1 MLPALV
7 QGQNLHYRYTQSHHQ
22 HLCKFHYHRYSLLI
36 CTHCHLESKI
46 QICCQYIN
54 FIMSEKW
61 QKTES
66 LEVTIY
72 QVHADNRGGETP
84 KKNTTHLS
92 IQLVNAYAIH
102 TVTHHLMTLHI
113 SLYNH
118 IQGAQTL
125 KILLKLEH
133 TNPCH
138 MWFCPVQCW
147 LHPVKIWQL
156 VTN

>member
-22 HLCKFHYHRYSLLI
+22 HWCKFHYHRYSLLI

-46 QICCQYIN
+46 QICCSYIN
-54 FIMSEKW
+54 FIMSMKW

-66 LEVTIY
+66 LEVTVY
-72 QVHADNRGGETP
+72 QVHEDNRGGDTP
-84 KKNTTHLS
+84 KNSTRQLP
-92 IQLVNAYAIH
+92 IQLVDAYDIH
-102 TVTHHLMTLHI
+102 TATHHLITHHVC
-113 SLYNH
+113 LYNH
-118 IQGAQTL
+118 LQGVQTL

-133 TNPCH
+133 MKPCH
-138 MWFCPVQCW
+138 LWFCPVEFW
-147 LHPVKIWQL
+147 LQQIKICQM